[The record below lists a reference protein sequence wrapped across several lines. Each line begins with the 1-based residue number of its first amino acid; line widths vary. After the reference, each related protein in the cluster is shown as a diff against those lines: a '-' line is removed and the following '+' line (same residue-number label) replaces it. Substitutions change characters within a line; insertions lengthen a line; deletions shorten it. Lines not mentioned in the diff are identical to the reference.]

1 MAGIQIAEILAIL
14 SWGQVDLDEGSA
26 ESFRALLRGD
36 ILKTAVLMRTWYD
49 DNMLIYH
56 ESLRFQLL
64 RHTRYDAVSWSLDA
78 SRGYPLET
86 QAGNSKHPT
95 QMQMSFIPLKDGT
108 TICHHHVWWS
118 EGTVVYW
125 INFSSPNAD
134 KYPQPCFNDGR
145 TSVKAVSRRPDV
157 VSRYKHLLLTEEMRK
172 EPLQCHWKFTKCAR
186 HWPLFDLFLSVL
198 EIREKKGSLA

>member
-134 KYPQPCFNDGR
+134 KYPQKWLAQPLFQWRQDFRQGSFKTPWCSVPVQTPAADGR
-145 TSVKAVSRRPDV
+145 NAKRATAV
-157 VSRYKHLLLTEEMRK
+157 
-172 EPLQCHWKFTKCAR
+172 PLKVHKVC
-186 HWPLFDLFLSVL
+186 
-198 EIREKKGSLA
+198 